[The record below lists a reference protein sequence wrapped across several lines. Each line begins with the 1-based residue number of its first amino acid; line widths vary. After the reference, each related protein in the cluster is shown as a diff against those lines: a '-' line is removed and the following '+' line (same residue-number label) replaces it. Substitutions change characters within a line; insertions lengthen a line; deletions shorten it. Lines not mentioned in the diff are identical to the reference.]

1 MVNNS
6 VLNKIRTALIWF
18 YKSNIWI
25 FIILFL
31 FDIISKQVFLYIY
44 GGWEEVLKVV
54 ANNSYFET
62 IPFIPGFM
70 SFQFLLNYGAAFGM
84 GGNLD
89 DIIRRILLIGISL
102 VMTCLFVG
110 YYIWKYKKLNRVY
123 KGLIMALTA
132 GAFGNLIDR
141 CFYPDGAVI
150 DFLKFDFMNFAT
162 FNVADSVLVVTII
175 IFVIYFIYDMVKH
188 GDKNNLNS
196 EKNASDNDDD
206 INKNI

>member
-1 MVNNS
+1 MEKNS
-6 VLNKIRTALIWF
+6 ILNKIKSALIWF

-44 GGWEEVLKVV
+44 GGWEEVLSTSSFSK
-54 ANNSYFET
+54 
-62 IPFIPGFM
+62 IPFIPGFI
-70 SFQFLLNYGAAFGM
+70 SFEFLLNYGAAFGM

-89 DIIRRILLIGISL
+89 DITRRILLIGISL
-102 VMTCLFVG
+102 IMTCLFVG
-110 YYIWKYKKLNRVY
+110 YYIWKYKKINRVY

-150 DFLKFDFMNFAT
+150 DFIKFDFMNFAT
-162 FNVADSVLVVTII
+162 FNIADSVLVVTII

-196 EKNASDNDDD
+196 EKNASDSDDD